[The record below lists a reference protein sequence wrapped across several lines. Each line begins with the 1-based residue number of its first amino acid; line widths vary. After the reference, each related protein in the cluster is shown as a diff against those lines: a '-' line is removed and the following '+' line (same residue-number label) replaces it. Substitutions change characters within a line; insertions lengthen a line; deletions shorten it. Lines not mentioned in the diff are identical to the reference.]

1 MVEGVVQEGFFWDTY
16 PWVMSRNS
24 SGGSREGGSEDKN
37 LRDLCMC
44 KNGSQMK
51 QPKTGDMDG
60 LSGGDQE
67 VAATTV
73 GSGSKK
79 TYDVLEVKKEN
90 KTEVDAEGSLHN
102 DHKAKRE
109 IVPYDHDLHIWTE
122 RERRKKM
129 KDMFHQLHAL
139 MPQLPE
145 KVPIS
150 IQYCNVQGEGEGED
164 KSAVVDEAISFI
176 KTLQQ
181 TLQRLETKKLEMLYG
196 PSSTITTPSQL
207 VQPQR
212 LTRESVLADQG
223 SSTGVSPSSST
234 SLSFPL
240 CSPKGFQ
247 TWVSSNVTL
256 NVSQR
261 DALISICSSP
271 KPGLLTAICFVLEKH
286 KLDIVSAQICSDES
300 KSLFM
305 IHAQANVCDQF
316 METFHFDEIYKQ
328 AATEITHWV
337 NSKSS

>member
-24 SGGSREGGSEDKN
+24 SGGSGEGGSEDKN
-37 LRDLCMC
+37 LRDLSMC
-44 KNGSQMK
+44 KNGSQMT
-51 QPKTGDMDG
+51 QTGDMDG
-60 LSGGDQE
+60 SNGGDQE

-73 GSGSKK
+73 GGGSKK
-79 TYDVLEVKKEN
+79 TYDVFEVKKDI
-90 KTEVDAEGSLHN
+90 KTEVDAEGSHHN

-109 IVPYDHDLHIWTE
+109 LAPYDHDFHIWTE

-129 KDMFHQLHAL
+129 RNMFHQLHAL

-145 KVPIS
+145 KA
-150 IQYCNVQGEGEGED
+150 D

-181 TLQRLETKKLEMLYG
+181 TLQRLETKKLEMLFG
-196 PSSTITTPSQL
+196 PSTQITTPSQL

-212 LTRESVLADQG
+212 LARESILADQG

-271 KPGLLTAICFVLEKH
+271 NPGLLTAICFVLEKH

-305 IHAQANVCDQF
+305 IHAQVFCFSFPN
-316 METFHFDEIYKQ
+316 
-328 AATEITHWV
+328 
-337 NSKSS
+337 